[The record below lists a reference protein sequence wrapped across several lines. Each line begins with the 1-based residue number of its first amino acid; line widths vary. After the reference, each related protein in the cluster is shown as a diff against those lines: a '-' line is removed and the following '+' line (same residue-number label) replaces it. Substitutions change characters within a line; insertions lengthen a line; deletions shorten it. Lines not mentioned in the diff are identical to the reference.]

1 MFDLFRSRDKA
12 VRILLGGLLLMV
24 AISMLA
30 YLVPSYGTGTSSTDM
45 VLAEVGNDVITL
57 TDAQRLVQNAM
68 RNRQLPPE
76 ILPNY
81 VPQMMDQLI
90 TEHAMA
96 YEAERL
102 GFQVSDADLAEA
114 IRQLV
119 PSLYE
124 DGKFVGTTAYANML
138 AAQNMTIE
146 QFESDLRR
154 QVLITRMRDVAM
166 EGTIVTPLEIEQAFR
181 KKNEKIKIEFVKLNA
196 DKYKGESQP
205 NTEDMQAYYK
215 ANLARFQV
223 PEKKNLAILVA
234 DQAKLEASV
243 NPSDAD
249 LQVLYNQNQ
258 EQFRTKERVH
268 VRHILIMTQGK
279 PPADEPK
286 LKAKAEDLLKQV
298 RAGADFT
305 KLAKDN
311 SEDPGSKDKG
321 GEYWVQR
328 DGQMVKEFEDAAFR
342 LKPGESE
349 IVKTSYGYHV
359 FQVMEHQNAGLRSFA
374 EVKPELLSEAKKA
387 KVNQLMQAASDK
399 AQAALVKNPTQ
410 PDKVAA
416 DFNLQVV
423 HALYSPG
430 TTVPELG
437 PSPDFEQ
444 SVANLKKGEV
454 SQPVAVTNKV
464 VFAVVTDM
472 VPARP
477 NTFEEVQSQ
486 IKDSIVQ
493 KRASVAVQNHAK
505 ELVQKAQAEGGDLA
519 KIAKSMGLEVKTSN
533 EVDRAGNIDGIG
545 SASYVSEGF
554 SRPDGSVFGPFGASD
569 GTTVVAKVVAH
580 IPADMSKLPEQR
592 AIVRDEIKSQR
603 AKDRNSLFES
613 GVKDALTKSG
623 KIKIHQDVFNRLL
636 ANYAP
641 SRG

>member
-12 VRILLGGLLLMV
+12 VRILLGGLLVMV

-30 YLVPSYGTGTSSTDM
+30 YLVPSYGTGTSSTDQ
-45 VLAEVGNDVITL
+45 VLAEVGNDTITL

-81 VPQMMDQLI
+81 VPQMVDQLI

-119 PSLYE
+119 PSLYQ
-124 DGKFVGTTAYANML
+124 DGKFVGTSAYANML

-146 QFESDLRR
+146 QFENDLRR

-196 DKYKGESQP
+196 DKFKGESQP
-205 NTEDMQAYYK
+205 SMEDMQAYYK
-215 ANLARFQV
+215 ANLPRFQV
-223 PEKKNLAILVA
+223 PEKKNLTILVA

-243 NPSDAD
+243 NPTDAE
-249 LQVLYNQNQ
+249 LQRLYNQNQ
-258 EQFRTKERVH
+258 EQYRTKERVH

-298 RAGADFT
+298 RAGADFA
-305 KLAKDN
+305 KLAKEN
-311 SEDPGSKDKG
+311 SEDPGSKDNG
-321 GEYWVQR
+321 GEYWIQR

-342 LKPGESE
+342 LKPGQSE

-359 FQVMEHQNAGLRSFA
+359 FQVMEHQDAGLRSFA
-374 EVKPELLSEAKKA
+374 EVKPELLAEAKKA
-387 KVNQLMQAASDK
+387 KVNAMMQAASDK
-399 AQAALVKNPTQ
+399 AQAALVKDPTQ

-416 DFNLQVV
+416 EFNLQVV
-423 HALYSPG
+423 HATYTPG
-430 TTVPELG
+430 ATIPELG
-437 PSPDFEQ
+437 PSPDFDQ
-444 SVANLKKGEV
+444 SVAGLKKGEV
-454 SQPVAVTNKV
+454 SAPVAVTNKI
-464 VFAVVTDM
+464 VFAVVTDII
-472 VPARP
+472 PARP

-486 IKDSIVQ
+486 IKDAIVQ
-493 KRASVAVQNHAK
+493 KRASMAVQDHAK
-505 ELVQKAQAEGGDLA
+505 DLVQKAQAAGGDLA

-533 EVDRAGNIDGIG
+533 EFDLNGTIDGIG
-545 SASYVSEGF
+545 SASYVSAGF
-554 SRPDGSVFGPFGASD
+554 AKPDGTIFGPFGASD
-569 GTTVVAKVVAH
+569 GSTVVAKVVAH

-592 AIVRDEIKSQR
+592 ATVRDEIKSQR
-603 AKDRNSLFES
+603 ARDRNSLFES
-613 GVKDALTKSG
+613 GVKEALTKSG